1 MRISDWSSDVCS
13 SDLADIAALSHDL
26 QTLRDKGTVQSAKGG
41 DVGNRTECNQVQQ
54 INEARF
60 GTLVKIAA
68 PTQFTEQCRA
78 QQESDANCRQVP
90 MRYAHIA
97 FVKPVGVDQCMGDR
111 KDRKS
116 TRLNSSH

>member
-1 MRISDWSSDVCS
+1 M
-13 SDLADIAALSHDL
+13 AALRHDL

-41 DVGNRTECNQVQQ
+41 YVGNRTECNQVQQ

-78 QQESDANCRQVP
+78 PQESDANCRQVP

-111 KDRKS
+111 PCCRAFMVIDDDAVAASGRAPW
-116 TRLNSSH
+116 RERGC